1 MTNADLLVGNP
12 TNDNS
17 VFCFAKAGE
26 VYLVYLPNG
35 GSAALDL
42 DGVTGQFN
50 VSWFDPRSGG
60 ALKRGSVASV
70 KAGGKVVARDA
81 APGSPEE
88 DWLVVVR
95 R

>member
-35 GSAALDL
+35 GI
-42 DGVTGQFN
+42 
-50 VSWFDPRSGG
+50 GG
-60 ALKRGSVASV
+60 PGSRRGSPASSPS
-70 KAGGKVVARDA
+70 AGSIRATAAR
-81 APGSPEE
+81 
-88 DWLVVVR
+88 
-95 R
+95 

>member
-1 MTNADLLVGNP
+1 MRKAAASVAAFLLCGL
-12 TNDNS
+12 
-17 VFCFAKAGE
+17 AKAGE

-35 GSAALDL
+35 GSATLDL
-42 DGVTGQFN
+42 AGVTGQFN

-70 KAGGKVVARDA
+70 TGGRKVTLGA
-81 APGSPEE
+81 APGTPEE